1 MSRVTHMNESC
12 HTYEYA
18 QAPADDKIDEVNVA
32 IASQRADGYSNGNG
46 AAVDDVSLPEDE

>member
-1 MSRVTHMNESC
+1 MNESC

-18 QAPADDKIDEVNVA
+18 QAPADDKIDEVNAA

-46 AAVDDVSLPEDE
+46 AAVEDVSLPGDE